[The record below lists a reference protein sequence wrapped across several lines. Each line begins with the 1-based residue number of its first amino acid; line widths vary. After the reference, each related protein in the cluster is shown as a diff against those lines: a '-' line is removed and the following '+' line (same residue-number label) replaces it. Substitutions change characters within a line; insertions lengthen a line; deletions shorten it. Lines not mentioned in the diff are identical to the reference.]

1 MAFIQQ
7 LKLHLLALT
16 SLYKFRIMKK
26 YIIPIIVC
34 GLMITA
40 TSCKKFLDLKPLDSY
55 SENTFYVD
63 EKGLQG
69 GLVSCYAALQ
79 TDSLYG
85 NNLLTLGEIRGDN
98 VADNDPGSGAGV
110 RNQIEVFS
118 ETSAN
123 NVLSGSW
130 QGHYKTIYR
139 CNIIL
144 DRAPAISMADAT
156 KNQIIGQAKFIRA
169 LTYFNLT
176 RLWGNVPLVLTVQK
190 TEEARA
196 NSRATSA
203 AVYQQVI
210 NDLTDAVTKLPT
222 TWSDAQRGK
231 ATSYAASALLAKV
244 YLYQK
249 RYDLVVSTLQP
260 LATAIYAGTVLA
272 VVPQTTTFP
281 SNLKTSKDII
291 FAVQYLNGGVG
302 EAVNVDNRYRNNN
315 NTNSITIPQA
325 IFENTDNRK
334 ALLTPTGTG
343 ARPGKFNSAASPST
357 EISGD
362 FPVLRCADVLLMYAE
377 ALNEVAYGN
386 SEAFKALNAVRTNA
400 GITAK
405 TAIDLPS
412 QASFRTEVYLQRR
425 LELALEADRWFDIVR
440 TNQMATIFAGI
451 PAFRSIYPVPQ
462 AEIDNVN
469 NRIGWQNTGY

>member
-1 MAFIQQ
+1 
-7 LKLHLLALT
+7 
-16 SLYKFRIMKK
+16 
-26 YIIPIIVC
+26 
-34 GLMITA
+34 
-40 TSCKKFLDLKPLDSY
+40 
-55 SENTFYVD
+55 
-63 EKGLQG
+63 
-69 GLVSCYAALQ
+69 
-79 TDSLYG
+79 
-85 NNLLTLGEIRGDN
+85 
-98 VADNDPGSGAGV
+98 
-110 RNQIEVFS
+110 
-118 ETSAN
+118 
-123 NVLSGSW
+123 
-130 QGHYKTIYR
+130 
-139 CNIIL
+139 
-144 DRAPAISMADAT
+144 
-156 KNQIIGQAKFIRA
+156 
-169 LTYFNLT
+169 
-176 RLWGNVPLVLTVQK
+176 
-190 TEEARA
+190 
-196 NSRATSA
+196 
-203 AVYQQVI
+203 VI

-440 TNQMATIFAGI
+440 TNQMATIFRTITRILPTDSIVHVIYFCLRHRVNAPKSRNTSKNGSHLYRFVHI
-451 PAFRSIYPVPQ
+451 AIWTCFGSITRYTDVNLFTPAFPFPNLLI
-462 AEIDNVN
+462 
-469 NRIGWQNTGY
+469 